1 MSTESPLRRLIL
13 CADDFGLAPGV
24 DDAILDLIGRG
35 RLNAT
40 SVMVLPPTFSPAEAT
55 RLAAV
60 AAGRAQVGLHLT
72 LTAPF
77 QPLTTGYAPLA
88 RDGRFLPVGK
98 LLAASFVTPFDRGAV
113 GREIEAQTAAFV
125 AAFGRP
131 PDYVDGHQHV
141 HLLPGVREAVLEI
154 VPRLAPG
161 AWVRQCGQITATL
174 KRLGDPKSLLLDR
187 MSGAFRRLA
196 AERGVATNPA
206 FAGTY
211 TFKPEVDYAAL
222 FPAFLKD
229 LPDGSVVM
237 CHPGTVD
244 GELKRLDPLTA
255 LREAE
260 YAYLGGDR
268 FPAVLAQAGFTLAR
282 PAV

>member
-1 MSTESPLRRLIL
+1 MTALPLRRLIL

-24 DDAILDLIGRG
+24 DEAILDLIGRG

-40 SVMVLPPTFSPAEAT
+40 SVMVLPETFSAAEAK

-60 AAGRAQVGLHLT
+60 ADGRAQLGLHLT

-77 QPLTTGYAPLA
+77 KPLTFGYAPLA
-88 RDGRFLPVGK
+88 RDGSFLAVGK
-98 LLAASFVTPFDRGAV
+98 LLAASFVTPFDRDAV
-113 GREIEAQTAAFV
+113 TREIAAQLDAFMRV
-125 AAFGRP
+125 FGRP

-141 HLLPGVREAVLEI
+141 HLLPGVREALLDI
-154 VPRLAPG
+154 MLRTAPG
-161 AWVRQCGQITATL
+161 AWVRQCGQVTATL

-196 AERGVATNPA
+196 GERGVPTNPA

-237 CHPGTVD
+237 CHPGRVD
-244 GELKRLDPLTA
+244 GELKRLDPLTG

-260 YAYLGGDR
+260 YAYLGGDA
-268 FPAVLAQAGFTLAR
+268 FPGVLAAAGFTLS
-282 PAV
+282 

>member
-1 MSTESPLRRLIL
+1 MTALPLRRLIL

-24 DDAILDLIGRG
+24 NDAILDLIGRG

-40 SVMVLPPTFSPAEAT
+40 SVMVLPPTFSQAEAA
-55 RLAAV
+55 RLAEV
-60 AAGRAQVGLHLT
+60 ATGRAQIGLHLT

-77 QPLTTGYAPLA
+77 KPLTFGYAPLA
-88 RDGRFLPVGK
+88 RDGSFLAVGK
-98 LLAASFVTPFDRGAV
+98 LLAASFVTPFDRDAV
-113 GREIEAQTAAFV
+113 TREIAAQLDAFV
-125 AAFGRP
+125 RAFGRP

-141 HLLPGVREAVLEI
+141 HLLPGVREALLDV
-154 VPRLAPG
+154 VPQTAPG
-161 AWVRQCGQITATL
+161 AWVRQCGQVTATL

-196 AERGVATNPA
+196 AARGVTTNPA

-237 CHPGTVD
+237 CHPGRVD
-244 GELKRLDPLTA
+244 GELKRLDPLTG

-260 YAYLGGDR
+260 YAYLGGDAV
-268 FPAVLAQAGFTLAR
+268 PGVLAAAGFTLS
-282 PAV
+282 